1 MKSNVEPVS
10 SGHPAIP
17 RRLPLNT
24 DSTVHYTTALVI
36 FTGTKQSDG
45 HIFYGNLALPNNF
58 AANILIFSS

>member
-24 DSTVHYTTALVI
+24 DSTVRYTTALVI

-45 HIFYGNLALPNNF
+45 HIFYGNLDNF